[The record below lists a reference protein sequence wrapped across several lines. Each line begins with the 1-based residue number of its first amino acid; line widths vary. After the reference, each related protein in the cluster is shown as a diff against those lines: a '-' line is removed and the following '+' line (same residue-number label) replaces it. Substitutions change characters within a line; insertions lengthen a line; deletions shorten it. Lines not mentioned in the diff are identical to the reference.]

1 MICHLLPA
9 REWVSRHRSATCAF
23 PGQDE
28 FLDCCDERQLAPVR
42 EACFPSGPKVVPR
55 GRPTLLS
62 SETRYEP
69 GSGGEVQRFPP
80 RLRANPSLRSHFAP
94 RPRRG
99 RLPCAGIVDLAPWPG
114 HVSMRRTTIRIRTS
128 GDGGTRVLPSVVPPS
143 RPTTL
148 KEWWGTL
155 SLIRT
160 RAPARKKASSGPRGD
175 VAASPSEARSAR
187 RPHMRNL
194 TVRSTHWALISGD
207 RLLGSLSGV
216 APGTS
221 AELEILREES

>member
-128 GDGGTRVLPSVVPPS
+128 GDGGTRVLPSVVPP
-143 RPTTL
+143 
-148 KEWWGTL
+148 E
-155 SLIRT
+155 
-160 RAPARKKASSGPRGD
+160 PANHTEGMVGD
-175 VAASPSEARSAR
+175 VVADPHTGPGRGR
-187 RPHMRNL
+187 RPRRDPGVTWRRPRRRRGRPGGLDMRNL
-194 TVRSTHWALISGD
+194 TFR
-207 RLLGSLSGV
+207 
-216 APGTS
+216 
-221 AELEILREES
+221 